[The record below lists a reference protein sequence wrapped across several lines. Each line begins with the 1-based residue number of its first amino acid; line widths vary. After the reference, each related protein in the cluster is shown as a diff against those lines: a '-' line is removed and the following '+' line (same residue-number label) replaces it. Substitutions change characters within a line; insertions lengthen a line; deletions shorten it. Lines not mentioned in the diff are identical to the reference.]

1 MRKISAIGIGAGD
14 PAHLTVQAIDR
25 LNETDVFFILDKGS
39 EKLDLAELRQEIL
52 DRFVQRPGY
61 RVVRAR
67 DPERDRNP
75 DDYRKAVADWHRLRT
90 DVYESM
96 IRDELEPG
104 QRGAFLVWGDPALY
118 DSTIT
123 LLDAV
128 LDRGNV
134 EFDYEVV
141 PGVSSVAALT
151 SRHRTTMN
159 QIGRPVL
166 VTTGRRLEAGWPDEA
181 DDVFVMLD
189 ANCTFSRFADQ
200 GLEIYWGAYLGTADE
215 LLLSG
220 PLDEPL
226 AAQIRSTR
234 AEARSR
240 KGWIMDIY
248 HLRRPAT
255 RP

>member
-14 PAHLTVQAIDR
+14 PDHLTVQAIRR
-25 LNETDVFFILDKGS
+25 LNETDVFFVLDKGS
-39 EKLDLAELRQEIL
+39 EKQDLVALRQEIL
-52 DRFVQRPGY
+52 DRFVEQPGY
-61 RVVRAR
+61 RVVRAP
-67 DPERDRNP
+67 DPERDRTP

-90 DVYESM
+90 DVYENM
-96 IRDELEPG
+96 IASLGPDE
-104 QRGAFLVWGDPALY
+104 RGAFLVWGDPALY
-118 DSTIT
+118 DSTLT

-134 EFDYEVV
+134 EFEYDVI

-166 VTTGRRLEAGWPDEA
+166 VTTGRRLEAGWPADV

-189 ANCTFSRFADQ
+189 AGCTFSRFVDT
-200 GLEIYWGAYLGTADE
+200 GLEIYWGAYLGTPDE

-220 PLDEPL
+220 PLTADL
-226 AAQIRSTR
+226 AEEIRTVR
-234 AEARSR
+234 ASARSR

-248 HLRRPAT
+248 HLRRPT
-255 RP
+255 PSRI